1 LKNTERLL
9 DLIKRLEQDKIRSFS
24 NYDISLSDVIE
35 DYKETLRLLTAKI
48 KTLNSKLEGKV

>member
-1 LKNTERLL
+1 MKNTERLL